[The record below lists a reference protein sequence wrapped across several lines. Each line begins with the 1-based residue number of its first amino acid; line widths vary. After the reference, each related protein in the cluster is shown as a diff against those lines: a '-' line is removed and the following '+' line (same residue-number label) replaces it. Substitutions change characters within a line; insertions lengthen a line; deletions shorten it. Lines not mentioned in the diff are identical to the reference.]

1 MIAALMVSLWAV
13 AAGVC
18 DWRWRRLP
26 NALTMGGIATG
37 FAWLVLA
44 PTGPLGASRTDSFL
58 ALGLVMGLMLPG
70 YARGLLGAGD
80 VKLGMA
86 MGLLGGTG
94 LLVDTLLSAA
104 LVGGCMALTVLF
116 RRLLELGQWP
126 SLELVLTRV
135 GWCPHRAPT
144 DTPRRV
150 LPLGTALALGFVA
163 ATGGIQWL
171 PA

>member
-1 MIAALMVSLWAV
+1 MIAALMVSLWAA
-13 AAGVC
+13 AAGAC

-26 NALTMGGIATG
+26 NVLTMGGIAIGLT
-37 FAWLVLA
+37 WLVFA
-44 PTGPLGASRTDSFL
+44 PIGPLGAGRVDSFL
-58 ALGLVMGLMLPG
+58 ALGLALGLLLPG

-86 MGLLGGTG
+86 MGLLGGTRVLG
-94 LLVDTLLSAA
+94 DTLLSAA
-104 LVGGCMALTVLF
+104 LIGGCMALIVLF
-116 RRLLELGQWP
+116 RRYLELGRWP
-126 SLELVLTRV
+126 SLELVLTRF
-135 GWCPHRAPT
+135 GWCPPHASA
-144 DTPRRV
+144 DAHRRV